1 MTTPA
6 AMAMVMTMATR
17 DAAWSATTLAAMKL
31 LGDQWHGE
39 WIQVNDTDA
48 AQVEHCPA
56 QSVDAS
62 WPGWSSPLAARQ
74 VGLAALRTGIV
85 DPRAA
90 VREAIGELVRIGDA
104 DRERQRVQDWV
115 ASLTRAARLDVA
127 DEAVRWLVAWR
138 SVNPV
143 PQESWVVDGG
153 STRISV
159 GPNVSV
165 RAAIDLLVK
174 EAGSGDYVAHV
185 SVSGSPGT
193 ADDEETAARL
203 AAVLWLA
210 GRSVAR
216 VVVTHPAS
224 RTTRELRVDRDLV
237 ARGADQLMSAL
248 RARIDALNGRDVPP
262 EIPGKQ
268 CRWCD
273 RLARCETGQQFLADH
288 PGFRGGL
295 PVTG

>member
-1 MTTPA
+1 MTA
-6 AMAMVMTMATR
+6 R

-39 WIQVNDTDA
+39 WIQVSDTDA
-48 AQVEHCPA
+48 DQVEHCPA
-56 QSVDAS
+56 QSVDS
-62 WPGWSSPLAARQ
+62 TWPGWSSPLAARQ

-90 VREAIGELVRIGDA
+90 VREALGELVRIGDA
-104 DRERQRVQDWV
+104 DRERQRVQDWI
-115 ASLTRAARLDVA
+115 ASLSRAARLDVA

-138 SVNPV
+138 SINPV
-143 PQESWVVDGG
+143 PQESWVVEGG
-153 STRISV
+153 SVRLSV

-174 EAGSGDYVAHV
+174 QTGSGEYVAVV
-185 SVSGSPGT
+185 SVSGSPG
-193 ADDEETAARL
+193 ADDDRETAARL

-210 GRSVAR
+210 GRSVSK
-216 VVVTHPAS
+216 VMVTHPTS
-224 RTTRELRVDRDLV
+224 RTTSEILVNLELV
-237 ARGADQLMSAL
+237 ALGADQLMSAL
-248 RARIDALNGRDVPP
+248 RARIDTLNGRDIAP
-262 EIPGKQ
+262 ELPGKH

-273 RLARCETGQQFLADH
+273 RLPRCETGQQFLADH
-288 PGFRGGL
+288 PEFRGGL